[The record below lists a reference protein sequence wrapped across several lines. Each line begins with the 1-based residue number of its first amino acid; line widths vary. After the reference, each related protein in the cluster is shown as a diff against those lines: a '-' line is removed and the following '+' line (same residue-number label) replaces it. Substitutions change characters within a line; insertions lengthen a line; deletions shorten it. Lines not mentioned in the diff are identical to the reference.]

1 MPIPALVGDDLPL
14 GRWPASAAE
23 LEHAF
28 VSGQGDVRAAIWD
41 EWNELTA
48 ALRYVVPV
56 AAAWIGGSFLTSKPE
71 PGDIDGVYVIDWAAA
86 FVARSDLRKAQLLQ
100 AVAQNRIKTTF
111 GLRVDSFVLEWWPT
125 AGPGRPAIAQRY
137 LENRGY
143 WDDLWSRRR
152 STDEREDSMPRVG
165 YLEVIIDGYI

>member
-1 MPIPALVGDDLPL
+1 MTA
-14 GRWPASAAE
+14 
-23 LEHAF
+23 
-28 VSGQGDVRAAIWD
+28 
-41 EWNELTA
+41 TA
-48 ALRYVVPV
+48 AMRPLRAWQRRALTKYL
-56 AAAWIGGSFLTSKPE
+56 AAKPQDFL
-71 PGDIDGVYVIDWAAA
+71 
-86 FVARSDLRKAQLLQ
+86 
-100 AVAQNRIKTTF
+100 AVATPGAGKTTF